1 MKLTFNALF
10 SILLILLF
18 ASFYSCRSVSSASF
32 SKDLHRDTVMYV
44 AYIDTRQPL
53 SQTYTYMGPYFIQFG
68 ESLND
73 ARYKKTL
80 TSTKAESSDAF
91 KFSVCQDSVCVN
103 AETSMYLKTKTTS
116 LSPVSLATNEPA
128 TIVKDEKLSGLI
140 YIGIEPAKNFQVNIM
155 GKKRG
160 HGFFRLSE
168 NEIVSIRPIQKN
180 TSYGRQTYA
189 VGLEFTLDNK
199 VIGSFIQAN
208 GLLRIAMKKSFDEKQ
223 RLLLTALCL
232 SLMNKTNEIIVG

>member
-1 MKLTFNALF
+1 MKSPLFHFQLLLLTV
-10 SILLILLF
+10 
-18 ASFYSCRSVSSASF
+18 SFYACRSVSSASF

-44 AYIDTRQPL
+44 AYIDARQPL

-73 ARYKKTL
+73 TRRKKTL
-80 TSTKAESSDAF
+80 TSTNAETSDAF
-91 KFSVCQDSVCVN
+91 KFTICQDSVCVN
-103 AETSMYLKTKTTS
+103 AETSMYMKTKTTS
-116 LSPVSLATNEPA
+116 LSPLSLETNEPS
-128 TIVKDEKLSGLI
+128 TKVKDEKLSGLI
-140 YIGIEPAKNFQVNIM
+140 YIGIEPAKNFQVNIL

-168 NEIVSIRPIQKN
+168 TEIVSIRPIQKN
-180 TSYGRQTYA
+180 TSYGSQTYA

-199 VIGSFIQAN
+199 VVGSFIQAN
-208 GLLRIAMKKSFDEKQ
+208 GLLRIAMKNSFNEKQ
-223 RLLLTALCL
+223 KLLLTALCL

>member
-1 MKLTFNALF
+1 MKSISVALSCLWAF
-10 SILLILLF
+10 TSLSI
-18 ASFYSCRSVSSASF
+18 YSCRSVNSASF
-32 SKDLHRDTVMYV
+32 SKDLHHDTIMYV
-44 AYIDTRQPL
+44 AYIDAGQTL

-73 ARYKKTL
+73 ARRKQTL
-80 TSTKAESSDAF
+80 TATKAETNNAF
-91 KFSVCQDSVCVN
+91 KFSICKDSICVN
-103 AETSMYLKTKTTS
+103 AETSLYQKTKTTS
-116 LSPVSLATNEPA
+116 LSLVSVVTDEP
-128 TIVKDEKLSGLI
+128 TTFIKDEKLHGLI

-160 HGFFRLSE
+160 QGFFRLSE
-168 NEIVSIRPIQKN
+168 NEIVSIRPITKK
-180 TSYGRQTYA
+180 TTYGKQTYA

-208 GLLRIAMKKSFDEKQ
+208 GLLRIAMKKSFDDKH
-223 RLLLTALCL
+223 RMLLTALCL

>member
-1 MKLTFNALF
+1 MKITRFLF
-10 SILLILLF
+10 SCFLALISVYF
-18 ASFYSCRSVSSASF
+18 FSCRSVNSASF
-32 SKDLHRDTVMYV
+32 SKDLHQDTIMYV
-44 AYIDTRQPL
+44 SYIDAAQTL

-73 ARYKKTL
+73 ARTKKTL
-80 TSTKAESSDAF
+80 TSTKAETNNAF
-91 KFSVCQDSVCVN
+91 KFSICKDSICVN
-103 AETSMYLKTKTTS
+103 AETSLYQKTKTTS
-116 LSPVSLATNEPA
+116 LSVVSMVTDEPS
-128 TIVKDEKLSGLI
+128 TFIKDEKLHGLI
-140 YIGIEPAKNFQVNIM
+140 YIGIEPAKNFQVSIM

-160 HGFFRLSE
+160 QGFFRLSE
-168 NEIVSIRPIQKN
+168 NEIVSIRPISKK
-180 TSYGRQTYA
+180 TSYGKQTYA

-223 RLLLTALCL
+223 RMLMTALCL